1 MEKNPFLQMLDKF
14 QRLNKEQS
22 ELADLVQWSFKASDT
37 KAAYDLSLRL
47 EELTERSVLLSRS
60 LPAYTGN
67 PRSVHDVEAVIG
79 REIPVEI
86 GFTEEG
92 WFSLRMPLLLPKKEH
107 GSANYIRSIVY
118 PAMEGFF
125 RDKPPVRFRDCVL
138 IYRHL
143 YSRNRPERQRRDH
156 DNIEVNMLSDTI
168 ALYVMPDDG
177 PEICCHYYCSAAAQ
191 TERTEVYVVP
201 QTDFPYWFE
210 SEKKDAGGGGETL

>member
-92 WFSLRMPLLLPKKEH
+92 CSSQNAPVAPEEGARLCKLYPFYCVPCDGGILP
-107 GSANYIRSIVY
+107 GQATGTIPGLCADLPTLV
-118 PAMEGFF
+118 F
-125 RDKPPVRFRDCVL
+125 
-138 IYRHL
+138 
-143 YSRNRPERQRRDH
+143 PE
-156 DNIEVNMLSDTI
+156 
-168 ALYVMPDDG
+168 
-177 PEICCHYYCSAAAQ
+177 
-191 TERTEVYVVP
+191 
-201 QTDFPYWFE
+201 
-210 SEKKDAGGGGETL
+210 

>member
-143 YSRNRPERQRRDH
+143 YSRNRPERQRC
-156 DNIEVNMLSDTI
+156 
-168 ALYVMPDDG
+168 MPVRR
-177 PEICCHYYCSAAAQ
+177 SAAKRFA
-191 TERTEVYVVP
+191 V
-201 QTDFPYWFE
+201 
-210 SEKKDAGGGGETL
+210 S

>member
-138 IYRHL
+138 STDTCIPGID
-143 YSRNRPERQRRDH
+143 RNGSSRDH

-177 PEICCHYYCSAAAQ
+177 PEICCHYYCSAAA
-191 TERTEVYVVP
+191 P
-201 QTDFPYWFE
+201 N
-210 SEKKDAGGGGETL
+210 

>member
-118 PAMEGFF
+118 PALVGGLW
-125 RDKPPVRFRDCVL
+125 RYVSPHRRSCAL
-138 IYRHL
+138 IAPFYL
-143 YSRNRPERQRRDH
+143 LD
-156 DNIEVNMLSDTI
+156 
-168 ALYVMPDDG
+168 
-177 PEICCHYYCSAAAQ
+177 
-191 TERTEVYVVP
+191 
-201 QTDFPYWFE
+201 
-210 SEKKDAGGGGETL
+210 